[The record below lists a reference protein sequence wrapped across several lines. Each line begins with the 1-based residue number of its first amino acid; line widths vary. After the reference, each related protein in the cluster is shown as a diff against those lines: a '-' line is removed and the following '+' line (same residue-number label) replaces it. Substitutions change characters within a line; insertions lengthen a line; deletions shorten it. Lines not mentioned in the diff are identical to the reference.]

1 MCSQCKEKPATFR
14 VPFWLALPLA
24 IVPGLDLHRPLCDD
38 CAGGLIFMGALMLAA
53 VAVVAFVLAVI
64 VW

>member
-1 MCSQCKEKPATFR
+1 MCSQCKEERATFR

-38 CAGGLIFMGALMLAA
+38 CAGGRILMGTLMLAA